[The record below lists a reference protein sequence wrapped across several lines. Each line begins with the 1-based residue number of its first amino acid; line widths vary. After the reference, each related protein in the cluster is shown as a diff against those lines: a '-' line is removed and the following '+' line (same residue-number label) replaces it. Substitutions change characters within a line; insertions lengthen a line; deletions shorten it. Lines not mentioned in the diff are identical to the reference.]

1 MEIFIFDRPVPT
13 EPSENKS
20 SAKCTCFHR
29 QSQRPKSSPIPEP
42 LSSTPSPPTPPIDPS
57 STTRA
62 NAPNRHSSLM
72 QTATL
77 SAYHTGEPQRS
88 PIKSCSLLN
97 DTENRFDMQN
107 DAYELVNNTKKASY
121 LTGSARC
128 TLVTA
133 SATAAATNN
142 NNANANT
149 NNTTVT
155 STTSKIR
162 FGKSA
167 SRLVF
172 RSIIFELHSILTKM
186 FFFF

>member
-13 EPSENKS
+13 EPSDKKS
-20 SAKCTCFHR
+20 ATKCTCFHR
-29 QSQRPKSSPIPEP
+29 QSQRPKSSPIPE
-42 LSSTPSPPTPPIDPS
+42 SSSPTPPPP
-57 STTRA
+57 STTRV
-62 NAPNRHSSLM
+62 NTPNRHSSLM
-72 QTATL
+72 QTAAL

-97 DTENRFDMQN
+97 DTENRLDMQN

-133 SATAAATNN
+133 SATVAANN
-142 NNANANT
+142 TNANT

-167 SRLVF
+167 SRSV
-172 RSIIFELHSILTKM
+172 IF
-186 FFFF
+186 